1 MDLYIYISDSTISF
15 SIEFFKKHNVAVMTV
30 KELFDFITDATI
42 NEDNMDE
49 YLDTVQE
56 NKEQKADQ
64 ESNLQEQVEEQVEEQ
79 VFKQAYIPQTLT
91 QVSLIT
97 LQYTEECNL

>member
-1 MDLYIYISDSTISF
+1 M
-15 SIEFFKKHNVAVMTV
+15 AVMTV

-49 YLDTVQE
+49 YLDAVHE
-56 NKEQKADQ
+56 NKKQNADQ
-64 ESNLQEQVEEQVEEQ
+64 ENNLQEQVEEQ

-91 QVSLIT
+91 QVSSIT
-97 LQYTEECNL
+97 L